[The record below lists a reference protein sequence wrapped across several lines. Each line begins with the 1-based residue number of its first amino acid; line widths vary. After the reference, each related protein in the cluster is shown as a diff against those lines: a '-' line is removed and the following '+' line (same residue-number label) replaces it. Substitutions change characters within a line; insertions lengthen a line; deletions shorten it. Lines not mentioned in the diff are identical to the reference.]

1 MQLNRDGTPLH
12 LTYCLNIH
20 PGETWAA
27 QRAAITGPA
36 TAVRERLG
44 WAGPFGLGL
53 RLGARAVADLQAP
66 EARDDLA
73 ETLAAGGF
81 YAFTINGFPYGTFH
95 GTRVKEAVY
104 APDWSTPERLTYTLR
119 LAAILAELLPA
130 GVTGSISTV
139 PGTYRAWATP
149 DRLEALAANLAAA
162 ALDLADL
169 EERRGRRVVLALEPE
184 PDCLWDETA
193 LTIGGFEEVILRRG
207 AAWLQRRRGGS
218 REAAEAILRRHLGV
232 CLDTCHQA
240 VLGED
245 PSAALQALQSR
256 GIAVG
261 KIQISAAPCFQTSPE
276 GLAQASRFQD
286 GCYLHQSTLIT
297 ASARRRYADL
307 PEALAAARALDEPGE
322 LRTHM
327 HIPLVLAGGPGYIS
341 SRQGLGQA
349 FWKIVAGGVAPH
361 VEVETYTFDVLPP
374 ELRGQTA
381 VESIAGELSWV
392 RCQLAATGGIPAP
405 SASSGAG
412 DRAPA

>member
-1 MQLNRDGTPLH
+1 MPLKRHGTPLH

-36 TAVRERLG
+36 TAVRQGLG
-44 WAGPFGLGL
+44 WPGPFGLGL
-53 RLGARAVADLQAP
+53 RLGAQAVADLQSP
-66 EARDDLA
+66 EARRDLA
-73 ETLAAGGF
+73 ETLAKGGF

-162 ALDLADL
+162 ALDLAGL
-169 EERRGRRVVLALEPE
+169 EERHGRHVVLALEPE

-193 LTIGGFEEVILRRG
+193 LMIDGFQDVILRRG
-207 AAWLQRRRGGS
+207 AAWVQRHRGGS
-218 REAAEAILRRHLGV
+218 RDTAEAVLRRHLGV

-245 PSAALQALQSR
+245 PSAALQALQSH

-261 KIQISAAPCFQTSPE
+261 KIQISAAPFFQTSPE

-286 GCYLHQSTLIT
+286 GCYLHQSTLST
-297 ASARRRYADL
+297 ASGRRRYADL
-307 PEALAAARALDEPGE
+307 PEALAAARALGEPGE

-341 SRQGLGQA
+341 SRQELGGA
-349 FWKIVAGGVAPH
+349 FWKIAAGGVAPH
-361 VEVETYTFDVLPP
+361 VEVETYSFDVLPP

-381 VESIAGELSWV
+381 VESIVGELSWV
-392 RCQLAATGGIPAP
+392 RRHLEAAGGVLEPPTP
-405 SASSGAG
+405 SRLDARGTA
-412 DRAPA
+412 